1 MCAVLGLGATSC
13 SDPGSEPS
21 VSSAN
26 RTSTPVYASATDT
39 RTGASGPAS
48 SSPEPRVTGPTADTA
63 GPAYPMTEADQ
74 IVDGIDWRM
83 PDWVRPAQISGFFS
97 ESASPADKVYVRG
110 LDQSWRQIGD
120 TDFVVEATTDADAIA
135 RLVRV
140 IRLAPPTS

>member
-1 MCAVLGLGATSC
+1 
-13 SDPGSEPS
+13 
-21 VSSAN
+21 
-26 RTSTPVYASATDT
+26 
-39 RTGASGPAS
+39 
-48 SSPEPRVTGPTADTA
+48 
-63 GPAYPMTEADQ
+63 MTEADQ

-83 PDWVRPAQISGFFS
+83 PDWIRPAQISGFFS